1 MASEIVLPQWG
12 MEMQDGTI
20 VRWLK
25 QEGDTVEEGEPIVE
39 VETAKLQT
47 ELESTAAGVL
57 TRIVAQEGEIVPI
70 RGVLCVIDEPG
81 EQAASPSAPAH
92 VVGAATAPAS
102 ASTSA
107 VAQTVSP
114 ERVEGRADRG
124 AQVVPAARRL
134 ARERGL
140 DLGQVNGTGPN
151 GRILLADVE
160 AALQAPAAS
169 PVSPDPAAT
178 HPEPVEGRDR
188 VPVVPAARRLA
199 RENDVDLATVN
210 GSGPQ
215 GRILIED
222 VEEAIALRQ
231 DQGQQ
236 ELMPAAPGPPADGV
250 VPLTGIRGAVAT
262 RMLQSIQTT
271 AQVTLTTEAIVTDA
285 MQLRRGLSRHHSEE
299 AGGNIGPLPVAVK
312 AAAEALRRHPRMN
325 AIETT
330 GVDGEAQVQMLP
342 EVNIGL
348 AVALEEGLVTPV
360 IRSADG
366 KSLAQLAAENR
377 DLAARTR
384 EGRTRPE
391 EISGGTFTITNLGA
405 NEIDGFTPIIN
416 PPQVGILGVGRVVE
430 KPVIVNGEVAK
441 GETMYLSLTFDH
453 RVIDGAPAAEF
464 LQTVKSLLEDPWWM
478 VG

>member
-25 QEGDTVEEGEPIVE
+25 QEGDTVEEGEAIVE

-47 ELESTAAGVL
+47 ELESTAAGIL
-57 TRIVAQEGEIVPI
+57 SRIVAQEGEIVPI
-70 RGVLCVIDEPG
+70 RGVLCVIAEPG
-81 EQAASPSAPAH
+81 EEIARADAPIPAAASAAAAPATQT
-92 VVGAATAPAS
+92 VPAS
-102 ASTSA
+102 DGASGA
-107 VAQTVSP
+107 V
-114 ERVEGRADRG
+114 RF
-124 AQVVPAARRL
+124 QVVPAARRL
-134 ARERGL
+134 ASERRL
-140 DLGQVNGTGPN
+140 DLAQVRGSGPN

-160 AALQAPAAS
+160 AALQAPAA
-169 PVSPDPAAT
+169 PAADGAGD
-178 HPEPVEGRDR
+178 ERGR

-199 RENDVDLATVN
+199 RENDIDLAAVAGT
-210 GSGPQ
+210 GPQ

-222 VEEAIALRQ
+222 VEAAIAAQ
-231 DQGQQ
+231 SA
-236 ELMPAAPGPPADGV
+236 PAAAPGPAADGV

-271 AQVTLTTEAIVTDA
+271 AQVTLTTEAVVTEA
-285 MQLRRGLSRHHSEE
+285 MQLRRGLSRHQAEQ
-299 AGGNIGPLPVAVK
+299 AGGSIGPLPVVVK
-312 AAAEALRRHPRMN
+312 ATAEALKRHPRMN
-325 AIETT
+325 AIET
-330 GVDGEAQVQMLP
+330 VSASGEAQVQMVS
-342 EVNIGL
+342 EINIGL

-360 IRSADG
+360 IRGADA

-405 NEIDGFTPIIN
+405 NEVDGFTPIIN

-430 KPVIVNGEVAK
+430 KPVIANGEIAK

>member
-57 TRIVAQEGEIVPI
+57 SRIVAQEGEIVPI
-70 RGVLCVIDEPG
+70 RGVLCVIAEPG
-81 EQAASPSAPAH
+81 EEVAQSAAPAAQASAAPEAATQSAPATN
-92 VVGAATAPAS
+92 GAAA
-102 ASTSA
+102 
-107 VAQTVSP
+107 
-114 ERVEGRADRG
+114 RG
-124 AQVVPAARRL
+124 VQVVPAARRL
-134 ARERGL
+134 ARDRGF
-140 DLGQVNGTGPN
+140 DLAQVRGSGPN
-151 GRILLADVE
+151 GRILVADVE
-160 AALQAPAAS
+160 AALRAPATADAPAA
-169 PVSPDPAAT
+169 
-178 HPEPVEGRDR
+178 EGR

-199 RENDVDLATVN
+199 RENGIDLATVA

-222 VEEAIALRQ
+222 VEAAIAA
-231 DQGQQ
+231 GSAPV
-236 ELMPAAPGPPADGV
+236 PAAAPTASSADGV

-271 AQVTLTTEAIVTDA
+271 AQVTLTTEANVTEA
-285 MQLRRGLSRHHSEE
+285 MRLRRGLSRHHAED
-299 AGGNIGPLPVAVK
+299 AGGNIGPLPVVVK
-312 AAAEALRRHPRMN
+312 ATAEALRRHPRMN
-325 AIETT
+325 AIETASA
-330 GVDGEAQVQMLP
+330 DGQAQVQMLA
-342 EVNIGL
+342 EINIGI

-360 IRSADG
+360 IRGADA
-366 KSLAQLAAENR
+366 KSLVQLAAENR
-377 DLAARTR
+377 NLASRTR

-391 EISGGTFTITNLGA
+391 EITGGTFTITNLGA

-430 KPVIVNGEVAK
+430 KPVIANGEIAK

-464 LQTVKSLLEDPWWM
+464 LQTVKGLLEDPWWM

>member
-25 QEGDTVEEGEPIVE
+25 QEGDAVAEGEPIVE

-47 ELESTAAGVL
+47 ELESTASGIL
-57 TRIVAQEGEIVPI
+57 SRIVAQEGQIVPI
-70 RGVLCVIDEPG
+70 RGVLCVIAEPG
-81 EQAASPSAPAH
+81 EELAPPAAPAG
-92 VVGAATAPAS
+92 VPTTGVAPS
-102 ASTSA
+102 
-107 VAQTVSP
+107 VSP
-114 ERVEGRADRG
+114 EPVEGRADLG
-124 AQVVPAARRL
+124 VQVVPAARRL
-134 ARERGL
+134 ARDRGV
-140 DLGQVNGTGPN
+140 DLAQVRGSGPN

-160 AALQAPAAS
+160 AALQAPAQPS
-169 PVSPDPAAT
+169 VS
-178 HPEPVEGRDR
+178 PEPVEGRER

-199 RENDVDLATVN
+199 RENNIDLATVA

-222 VEEAIALRQ
+222 VEAAIAAMSAPVL
-231 DQGQQ
+231 
-236 ELMPAAPGPPADGV
+236 AATPEPTAGGV

-271 AQVTLTTEAIVTDA
+271 AQVTLTTEAIVTEA
-285 MQLRRGLSRHHSEE
+285 MQLRRGLSRHRAEE
-299 AGGNIGPLPVAVK
+299 AGGNIGPLPVVIK
-312 AAAEALRRHPRMN
+312 ATAEALRRHPRMN
-325 AIETT
+325 AIETAT
-330 GVDGEAQVQMLP
+330 ADGGAQVQMLS
-342 EVNIGL
+342 EINIGL
-348 AVALEEGLVTPV
+348 AVALDEGLVTPV
-360 IRSADG
+360 IRGADG

-405 NEIDGFTPIIN
+405 NDIDGFTPIIN

-430 KPVIVNGEVAK
+430 KPVIVNGEIAK

-464 LQTVKSLLEDPWWM
+464 LQTVKNLLEDPWWM
-478 VG
+478 VA

>member
-25 QEGDTVEEGEPIVE
+25 QEGDAVAEGEPIVE

-47 ELESTAAGVL
+47 ELESTASGVL
-57 TRIVAQEGEIVPI
+57 SRIVAQEGEIVPI
-70 RGVLCVIDEPG
+70 RGVLCVIAEPG
-81 EQAASPSAPAH
+81 EEMASSAAPAAAASESPAPQ
-92 VVGAATAPAS
+92 VATAAGGRGNGR
-102 ASTSA
+102 
-107 VAQTVSP
+107 VS
-114 ERVEGRADRG
+114 V
-124 AQVVPAARRL
+124 QVVPAARRL
-134 ARERGL
+134 ARERNV
-140 DLGQVNGTGPN
+140 DLGSVTGTGPS

-160 AALQAPAAS
+160 AALQAPAAPGPS
-169 PVSPDPAAT
+169 AG
-178 HPEPVEGRDR
+178 PEPVEGRDR

-199 RENDVDLATVN
+199 RENDIDLATVT

-222 VEEAIALRQ
+222 VEAAISARS
-231 DQGQQ
+231 
-236 ELMPAAPGPPADGV
+236 APDAEPSPSADGV

-271 AQVTLTTEAIVTDA
+271 AQVTLTTEAVVTEA

-299 AGGNIGPLPVAVK
+299 AGGNIGPLPVVVK
-312 AAAEALRRHPRMN
+312 ATAEALRRHPRMN

-330 GVDGEAQVQMLP
+330 GSDGEAQVQMLS
-342 EVNIGL
+342 EINIGL

-360 IRSADG
+360 IRGADG

-405 NEIDGFTPIIN
+405 NDIDGFTPIIN

-430 KPVIVNGEVAK
+430 KPLIVNGEIGK

-464 LQTVKSLLEDPWWM
+464 LQTVKRLLEDPWWM

>member
-25 QEGDTVEEGEPIVE
+25 QEGDTVQEGEPIVE

-47 ELESTAAGVL
+47 ELESTASGVL
-57 TRIVAQEGEIVPI
+57 SRIVAQQGEIVPI
-70 RGVLCVIDEPG
+70 RGVLCVISEPG
-81 EQAASPSAPAH
+81 EELAPPIAPA
-92 VVGAATAPAS
+92 AA
-102 ASTSA
+102 ASTSPTPA
-107 VAQTVSP
+107 TQVSP
-114 ERVEGRADRG
+114 ASNGVSV
-124 AQVVPAARRL
+124 QVVPAARRL
-134 ARERGL
+134 ARDRGV
-140 DLGQVNGTGPN
+140 DLAAVRGSGPS

-160 AALQAPAAS
+160 AALQASPTTAA
-169 PVSPDPAAT
+169 DGADAT
-178 HPEPVEGRDR
+178 PGR

-199 RENDVDLATVN
+199 RENNIDLAVVT

-222 VEEAIALRQ
+222 VEAAIAARSA
-231 DQGQQ
+231 
-236 ELMPAAPGPPADGV
+236 PAAASTLGAAADGI
-250 VPLTGIRGAVAT
+250 VPLSGIRGAVAT
-262 RMLQSIQTT
+262 RMLQSLQTT
-271 AQVTLTTEAIVTDA
+271 AQVTLTTEAVVTEA
-285 MQLRRGLSRHHSEE
+285 MQLRRGLSRHHSEQ
-299 AGGNIGPLPVAVK
+299 AGGGIGPLPLVVK
-312 AAAEALRRHPRMN
+312 ATAEALKCHPRMN

-330 GVDGEAQVQMLP
+330 SADGEAQVQMLS
-342 EVNIGL
+342 EINIGL

-360 IRSADG
+360 IRGADG

-430 KPVIVNGEVAK
+430 KPVIANGEVAK

-453 RVIDGAPAAEF
+453 RVVDGAPAAAF
-464 LQTVKSLLEDPWWM
+464 LQTVKGLLEDPWWM

>member
-25 QEGDTVEEGEPIVE
+25 QEGDTVAEGEPIVE

-47 ELESTAAGVL
+47 ELESTASGVL
-57 TRIVAQEGEIVPI
+57 SRIVAQEGQIVPI
-70 RGVLCVIDEPG
+70 RGVLCVIAEPG
-81 EQAASPSAPAH
+81 EVVAQSAAPAASP
-92 VVGAATAPAS
+92 VTADVS
-102 ASTSA
+102 
-107 VAQTVSP
+107 QTVSP
-114 ERVEGRADRG
+114 VPVEGRADRG
-124 AQVVPAARRL
+124 VQVVPAARRL
-134 ARERGL
+134 ARERDV
-140 DLGQVNGTGPN
+140 DLAQVRGSGPN

-160 AALQAPAAS
+160 AALQAPAPS
-169 PVSPDPAAT
+169 VSPEPATT

-199 RENDVDLATVN
+199 RENSIDLATVN

-222 VEEAIALRQ
+222 VEAAILRQ
-231 DQGQQ
+231 AQDERPDGAVAAAA
-236 ELMPAAPGPPADGV
+236 PAASGPSADGV

-271 AQVTLTTEAIVTDA
+271 AQVTLTTEAIVTEA
-285 MQLRRGLSRHHSEE
+285 MQLRRGLSRHQAEE
-299 AGGNIGPLPVAVK
+299 AGGNIGPLPVVVK
-312 AAAEALRRHPRMN
+312 ATAEALRRHPRMN
-325 AIETT
+325 AIETA
-330 GVDGEAQVQMLP
+330 GADGAQQVQMLS
-342 EVNIGL
+342 EINIGL
-348 AVALEEGLVTPV
+348 AVALDEGLVTPV
-360 IRSADG
+360 IRGADG
-366 KSLAQLAAENR
+366 KSLAQLASENR

-391 EISGGTFTITNLGA
+391 EITGGTFTITNLGA

-430 KPVIVNGEVAK
+430 KPVIVNGEIAK

-464 LQTVKSLLEDPWWM
+464 LQTVKRLLEDPWWM

>member
-25 QEGDTVEEGEPIVE
+25 QEGDAVAEGEPIVE

-47 ELESTAAGVL
+47 ELESTASGVL
-57 TRIVAQEGEIVPI
+57 SRIVAQEGEIVPI
-70 RGVLCVIDEPG
+70 RGVLCVIAEPG
-81 EQAASPSAPAH
+81 EEIPGAAAPA
-92 VVGAATAPAS
+92 AAATAAPAAPATTAPAS
-102 ASTSA
+102 AGASNGA
-107 VAQTVSP
+107 
-114 ERVEGRADRG
+114 RG
-124 AQVVPAARRL
+124 VQVVPAARRL
-134 ARERGL
+134 ARDRGV
-140 DLGQVNGTGPN
+140 DLAQVRGSGPG
-151 GRILLADVE
+151 GRVLLADVE
-160 AALQAPAAS
+160 AALQAPAGPAS
-169 PVSPDPAAT
+169 DGA
-178 HPEPVEGRDR
+178 PEPAGR

-199 RENDVDLATVN
+199 RENDIDLATVA

-222 VEEAIALRQ
+222 VEAAIAARSA
-231 DQGQQ
+231 
-236 ELMPAAPGPPADGV
+236 PAPAVAPEPSADGV

-262 RMLQSIQTT
+262 RMLQSIQST
-271 AQVTLTTEAIVTDA
+271 AQVTLTTEAVVTEA
-285 MQLRRGLSRHHSEE
+285 MQLRRGLSRHHAEE
-299 AGGNIGPLPVAVK
+299 AGGNIGPLPVVVK
-312 AAAEALRRHPRMN
+312 ATAEALKRHPRMN

-330 GVDGEAQVQMLP
+330 DADGGAQVQMLS
-342 EVNIGL
+342 EINIGL
-348 AVALEEGLVTPV
+348 AVALDEGLVTPV
-360 IRSADG
+360 IRGADG
-366 KSLAQLAAENR
+366 KTLAQLAAENR

-405 NEIDGFTPIIN
+405 NDIDGFTPIIN

-430 KPVIVNGEVAK
+430 KPVIVNGEIAK

-464 LQTVKSLLEDPWWM
+464 LQTVKRLLEDPWWM

>member
-47 ELESTAAGVL
+47 ELESTASGVL
-57 TRIVAQEGEIVPI
+57 SRIVAQEGQIVPI
-70 RGVLCVIDEPG
+70 RGVLCVIAEPG
-81 EQAASPSAPAH
+81 EEVAQSAAPAAQASVAPEVATQSAPATN
-92 VVGAATAPAS
+92 GAAA
-102 ASTSA
+102 
-107 VAQTVSP
+107 
-114 ERVEGRADRG
+114 RG
-124 AQVVPAARRL
+124 VQVVPAARRL
-134 ARERGL
+134 ARDRGV
-140 DLGQVNGTGPN
+140 DLAQVRGSGPN
-151 GRILLADVE
+151 GRILLTDVE
-160 AALQAPAAS
+160 AALQAPATA
-169 PVSPDPAAT
+169 DAPAA
-178 HPEPVEGRDR
+178 EGR

-199 RENDVDLATVN
+199 RENGIDLATVA

-222 VEEAIALRQ
+222 VEAAIAA
-231 DQGQQ
+231 GSA
-236 ELMPAAPGPPADGV
+236 PAAAPASSADGV

-271 AQVTLTTEAIVTDA
+271 AQVTLTTEANVTEA
-285 MQLRRGLSRHHSEE
+285 MQLRRGLSRHHAEE
-299 AGGNIGPLPVAVK
+299 AGGNIGPLPMVVK
-312 AAAEALRRHPRMN
+312 ATAEGLKRHPRMN
-325 AIETT
+325 AIETASA
-330 GVDGEAQVQMLP
+330 DGQAQVQMLA
-342 EVNIGL
+342 EINIGI

-360 IRSADG
+360 IRGADG
-366 KSLAQLAAENR
+366 KSVAQLAVENR

-391 EISGGTFTITNLGA
+391 EITGGTFTITNLGA

-430 KPVIVNGEVAK
+430 KPVIANGEIAK

-464 LQTVKSLLEDPWWM
+464 LQTVKRLLEDPWWM

>member
-25 QEGDTVEEGEPIVE
+25 QEGDAVAEGEPIVE

-57 TRIVAQEGEIVPI
+57 SRIVAQEGEIVPI
-70 RGVLCVIDEPG
+70 RGVLCVIAEPG
-81 EQAASPSAPAH
+81 EEVAQAPAPAAAASASPSPA
-92 VVGAATAPAS
+92 AQLAQTANGAS
-102 ASTSA
+102 A
-107 VAQTVSP
+107 VQV
-114 ERVEGRADRG
+114 
-124 AQVVPAARRL
+124 QVVPAARRL
-134 ARERGL
+134 ARERSL
-140 DLGQVNGTGPN
+140 DLAQVRGTGPN

-160 AALQAPAAS
+160 AALQAP
-169 PVSPDPAAT
+169 PPPATDGA
-178 HPEPVEGRDR
+178 EQDRGR

-199 RENDVDLATVN
+199 RENDIDLATVR

-215 GRILIED
+215 GRTLIED
-222 VEEAIALRQ
+222 VESAIAARSASAVEPEPTA
-231 DQGQQ
+231 GG
-236 ELMPAAPGPPADGV
+236 A

-262 RMLQSIQTT
+262 RMLQSIQST
-271 AQVTLTTEAIVTDA
+271 AQVTLTTEAIVTEA
-285 MQLRRGLSRHHSEE
+285 MQLRRGLSRHHAEA
-299 AGGNIGPLPVAVK
+299 AGGNIGPLPVVVK
-312 AAAEALRRHPRMN
+312 ATAEALKRHPRMN

-330 GVDGEAQVQMLP
+330 GADGEAQVQMLT
-342 EVNIGL
+342 EINIGL

-360 IRSADG
+360 IRGADG
-366 KSLAQLAAENR
+366 KSVAQLAAENR

-430 KPVIVNGEVAK
+430 KPLIVDGEIAK

-453 RVIDGAPAAEF
+453 RAIDGAPAAEF
-464 LQTVKSLLEDPWWM
+464 LQTIKRLLEDPWWM
-478 VG
+478 VS

>member
-25 QEGDTVEEGEPIVE
+25 QEGDTVTEGEPIVE

-47 ELESTAAGVL
+47 ELESTASGIL
-57 TRIVAQEGEIVPI
+57 SRIVAQEGQIVPI
-70 RGVLCVIDEPG
+70 RGVLCVIAEPG
-81 EQAASPSAPAH
+81 EELAPSAVPA
-92 VVGAATAPAS
+92 APAS
-102 ASTSA
+102 ASPEPATQSA
-107 VAQTVSP
+107 PASN
-114 ERVEGRADRG
+114 G
-124 AQVVPAARRL
+124 AGALGVQVVPAARRL
-134 ARERGL
+134 ARERGV
-140 DLGQVNGTGPN
+140 DLAQVRGSGPN

-160 AALQAPAAS
+160 AAIQSPAPTPAS
-169 PVSPDPAAT
+169 
-178 HPEPVEGRDR
+178 PEPVEGRER

-199 RENDVDLATVN
+199 RENDIDLATVT

-222 VEEAIALRQ
+222 VEAAIALRQ
-231 DQGQQ
+231 AQG
-236 ELMPAAPGPPADGV
+236 ERTDGAAPAVAPEPATDGV
-250 VPLTGIRGAVAT
+250 VPLTGIRGAVAA
-262 RMLQSIQTT
+262 RMLQSIQST
-271 AQVTLTTEAIVTDA
+271 AQVTLTTEANVTEA
-285 MQLRRGLSRHHSEE
+285 MRLRRGLSRHHAEE
-299 AGGNIGPLPVAVK
+299 AGGGIGPLPVVVK
-312 AAAEALRRHPRMN
+312 ATAEALKRHPRMN

-330 GVDGEAQVQMLP
+330 SADGQAQVQMLS
-342 EVNIGL
+342 EINIGL
-348 AVALEEGLVTPV
+348 AVALDEGLVTPV
-360 IRSADG
+360 IRGADG

-391 EISGGTFTITNLGA
+391 EISGGAFTITNLGA
-405 NEIDGFTPIIN
+405 NDIDGFTPIIN

-430 KPVIVNGEVAK
+430 KPVIVDGEIIK

-453 RVIDGAPAAEF
+453 RVIDGAPAAAF
-464 LQTVKSLLEDPWWM
+464 LQTVKGLLEDPWWM

>member
-25 QEGDTVEEGEPIVE
+25 QEGDTVAEGEPIVE

-47 ELESTAAGVL
+47 ELESTASGIL
-57 TRIVAQEGEIVPI
+57 SRIVAQEGQIVPI
-70 RGVLCVIDEPG
+70 RGVLCVIAAPG
-81 EQAASPSAPAH
+81 EELAPSA
-92 VVGAATAPAS
+92 TPAS
-102 ASTSA
+102 APSVPA
-107 VAQTVSP
+107 AQTAP
-114 ERVEGRADRG
+114 GTNG
-124 AQVVPAARRL
+124 AGTGPPGVQVVPAARRL
-134 ARERGL
+134 AREKGVDLAQVRGS
-140 DLGQVNGTGPN
+140 GPG
-151 GRILLADVE
+151 GRIVVADVE
-160 AALQAPAAS
+160 AALRAPAEPVAS
-169 PVSPDPAAT
+169 PQST
-178 HPEPVEGRDR
+178 GER

-199 RENDVDLATVN
+199 RESNIDLATVT

-222 VEEAIALRQ
+222 VEAAISAQ
-231 DQGQQ
+231 SA
-236 ELMPAAPGPPADGV
+236 PAAAGDGV

-271 AQVTLTTEAIVTDA
+271 AQVTLTTEAVVTEA
-285 MQLRRGLSRHHSEE
+285 MQLRRGLSRHHAEQ
-299 AGGNIGPLPVAVK
+299 AGGSIGPLPVVIK
-312 AAAEALRRHPRMN
+312 ATAEALKRHPRMN
-325 AIETT
+325 AIETAT
-330 GVDGEAQVQMLP
+330 ADGEAQVQMLS
-342 EVNIGL
+342 EINIGL
-348 AVALEEGLVTPV
+348 AVALDEGLVTPV
-360 IRSADG
+360 IRNADA

-416 PPQVGILGVGRVVE
+416 PPQVGILGVGRVIE
-430 KPVIVNGEVAK
+430 KPIIANGEIAK

-453 RVIDGAPAAEF
+453 RAIDGAPAAAF
-464 LQTVKSLLEDPWWM
+464 LQTLKGLLEDPWWM

>member
-25 QEGDTVEEGEPIVE
+25 QEGDTVAEGEPIVE

-47 ELESTAAGVL
+47 ELESTASGVL
-57 TRIVAQEGEIVPI
+57 SRIVAQEGEIVPI
-70 RGVLCVIDEPG
+70 RGVLCVIAEPG
-81 EQAASPSAPAH
+81 EQVAAPAAAAAS
-92 VVGAATAPAS
+92 AATTAPAAQAVS
-102 ASTSA
+102 AADGMETDK
-107 VAQTVSP
+107 VS
-114 ERVEGRADRG
+114 V
-124 AQVVPAARRL
+124 QVVPAARRL
-134 ARERGL
+134 ARDRGI
-140 DLGQVNGTGPN
+140 DLASVSGSGPN

-160 AALQAPAAS
+160 AALQAPAA
-169 PVSPDPAAT
+169 PAPAAD
-178 HPEPVEGRDR
+178 GAGR

-199 RENDVDLATVN
+199 RENDIDLGTVT

-222 VEEAIALRQ
+222 VEAAILRQ
-231 DQGQQ
+231 AQDGRVEQDERAGQN
-236 ELMPAAPGPPADGV
+236 ERMDGTAPAVAPATSADGV

-271 AQVTLTTEAIVTDA
+271 AQVTLTTEAIVTEA

-299 AGGNIGPLPVAVK
+299 AGGSIGPLPVVVK
-312 AAAEALRRHPRMN
+312 ATAEALKRHPRMN

-330 GVDGEAQVQMLP
+330 GADGAQQIQLLS
-342 EVNIGL
+342 EINIGL

-360 IRSADG
+360 IRGADG

-430 KPVIVNGEVAK
+430 KPVISNGDIAK

-464 LQTVKSLLEDPWWM
+464 LQTVKRLLEDPWWM

>member
-57 TRIVAQEGEIVPI
+57 SRIVAQEGQIVPI
-70 RGVLCVIDEPG
+70 RGVLCVIAEPG
-81 EQAASPSAPAH
+81 EVLEQPAAPA
-92 VVGAATAPAS
+92 APAS
-102 ASTSA
+102 ATTGTA
-107 VAQTVSP
+107 TQVAPASN
-114 ERVEGRADRG
+114 G
-124 AQVVPAARRL
+124 AATPGVQVVPAARRL
-134 ARERGL
+134 ARDRGV
-140 DLGQVNGTGPN
+140 DLSQVRGSGPS

-169 PVSPDPAAT
+169 PPAGAPAA
-178 HPEPVEGRDR
+178 EGR

-199 RENDVDLATVN
+199 RESGIDLAAVT

-215 GRILIED
+215 GRILIDD
-222 VEEAIALRQ
+222 VEAAIAAQ
-231 DQGQQ
+231 SAPQ
-236 ELMPAAPGPPADGV
+236 PAAAPAQSADGV

-262 RMLQSIQTT
+262 RMLQSMQTT
-271 AQVTLTTEAIVTDA
+271 AQVTLTTEANVTEA
-285 MQLRRGLSRHHSEE
+285 MQLRRGLSRHRAEE
-299 AGGNIGPLPVAVK
+299 AVGSIGPLPVVVK
-312 AAAEALRRHPRMN
+312 ATAEALRRHPRMN

-330 GVDGEAQVQMLP
+330 SANGEAQVQMLS
-342 EVNIGL
+342 EINIGL
-348 AVALEEGLVTPV
+348 AVALDEGLVTPV
-360 IRSADG
+360 IRGADA

-391 EISGGTFTITNLGA
+391 EITGGTFTITNLGA

-430 KPVIVNGEVAK
+430 KPVVANGEIAK

-464 LQTVKSLLEDPWWM
+464 LQTVKRLLEDPWWM
-478 VG
+478 VA

>member
-25 QEGDTVEEGEPIVE
+25 QEGDTVAEGEPIVE

-47 ELESTAAGVL
+47 ELESTASGIL
-57 TRIVAQEGEIVPI
+57 SRIVAQEGEIVPI
-70 RGVLCVIDEPG
+70 RGVLCVIAEPG
-81 EQAASPSAPAH
+81 EELAPSAAPVTPA
-92 VVGAATAPAS
+92 GPAPEPAARAAPAS
-102 ASTSA
+102 NG
-107 VAQTVSP
+107 V
-114 ERVEGRADRG
+114 G
-124 AQVVPAARRL
+124 APGVQVVPAARRL
-134 ARERGL
+134 ARERGV
-140 DLGQVNGTGPN
+140 DLAQVRGSGPN

-160 AALQAPAAS
+160 AALQAPAAPS
-169 PVSPDPAAT
+169 VSPDT
-178 HPEPVEGRDR
+178 DGGRER

-199 RENDVDLATVN
+199 RENNVDLAAVT

-222 VEEAIALRQ
+222 VEAAIAA
-231 DQGQQ
+231 GAA
-236 ELMPAAPGPPADGV
+236 PAAAEPSADGV

-271 AQVTLTTEAIVTDA
+271 AQVTLTTEANVTDA
-285 MQLRRGLSRHHSEE
+285 MRLRRGLSRHQAEQS
-299 AGGNIGPLPVAVK
+299 GGGIGPLPVVVK
-312 AAAEALRRHPRMN
+312 ATAEALKRHPRMN

-330 GVDGEAQVQMLP
+330 SADGVAQVQMLS
-342 EVNIGL
+342 EINIGL
-348 AVALEEGLVTPV
+348 AVALDEGLVTPV
-360 IRSADG
+360 IRGADG

-391 EISGGTFTITNLGA
+391 EITGGSFTITNLGA

-416 PPQVGILGVGRVVE
+416 PPQVGILGVGRVAE
-430 KPVIVNGEVAK
+430 KPVIANGEIAR
-441 GETMYLSLTFDH
+441 GETMFLSLTFDH
-453 RVIDGAPAAEF
+453 RVIDGAPAAAF
-464 LQTVKSLLEDPWWM
+464 LQTVKNLLEDPWWM
-478 VG
+478 VA

>member
-25 QEGDTVEEGEPIVE
+25 QEGDTVAEGEPIVE

-47 ELESTAAGVL
+47 ELESTASGVL
-57 TRIVAQEGEIVPI
+57 TRIVAQEGQIVPI
-70 RGVLCVIDEPG
+70 RGVLCVIAEPG
-81 EQAASPSAPAH
+81 EEVASPAAPAAAESSASPAPQ
-92 VVGAATAPAS
+92 AATA
-102 ASTSA
+102 A
-107 VAQTVSP
+107 VGAGNGRVS
-114 ERVEGRADRG
+114 V
-124 AQVVPAARRL
+124 QVVPAARRL
-134 ARERGL
+134 ARERGV
-140 DLGQVNGTGPN
+140 DLTQVHGTGPS

-160 AALQAPAAS
+160 AALQAPAATAPS
-169 PVSPDPAAT
+169 AG
-178 HPEPVEGRDR
+178 PEPVEGRDR
-188 VPVVPAARRLA
+188 VPVVPAARRLS
-199 RENDVDLATVN
+199 RDNSIDLATVT

-222 VEEAIALRQ
+222 VEAAIAARSA
-231 DQGQQ
+231 
-236 ELMPAAPGPPADGV
+236 PAAAPSPSADGV

-271 AQVTLTTEAIVTDA
+271 AQVTLTTEAVVTEA

-299 AGGNIGPLPVAVK
+299 AGGNIGPLPVVVK
-312 AAAEALRRHPRMN
+312 SVAEALRRHPRMN

-330 GVDGEAQVQMLP
+330 GSDGEAQVQMLS
-342 EVNIGL
+342 EINIGL

-360 IRSADG
+360 IRGADG

-405 NEIDGFTPIIN
+405 NDIDGFTPIIN

-430 KPVIVNGEVAK
+430 KPLIVNGEIAK
-441 GETMYLSLTFDH
+441 GETIYLSLTFDH

-464 LQTVKSLLEDPWWM
+464 LQTVKRLLEDPWWM

>member
-25 QEGDTVEEGEPIVE
+25 REGDTVAEGEPIVE

-47 ELESTAAGVL
+47 ELESTASGVL
-57 TRIVAQEGEIVPI
+57 SRIVAQEGEIVPI
-70 RGVLCVIDEPG
+70 RGVLCVIAEPG
-81 EQAASPSAPAH
+81 EEVAASAAPAAQASAAPAPATQSAPATN
-92 VVGAATAPAS
+92 GAGAPG
-102 ASTSA
+102 
-107 VAQTVSP
+107 V
-114 ERVEGRADRG
+114 
-124 AQVVPAARRL
+124 QVVPAARRL
-134 ARERGL
+134 ARDQGL
-140 DLGQVNGTGPN
+140 DLAQVRGSGPN

-160 AALQAPAAS
+160 AALNAPASPAS
-169 PVSPDPAAT
+169 DGAGEPA
-178 HPEPVEGRDR
+178 GR

-199 RENDVDLATVN
+199 RENDIDLATIS

-222 VEEAIALRQ
+222 VEAAIAARSA
-231 DQGQQ
+231 
-236 ELMPAAPGPPADGV
+236 PAPVALPEPATDGV
-250 VPLTGIRGAVAT
+250 VPFTGIRGAVAT

-271 AQVTLTTEAIVTDA
+271 AQVTLTTEAIVTEA
-285 MQLRRGLSRHHSEE
+285 MQLRRGLSRHHAEA
-299 AGGNIGPLPVAVK
+299 AGGNIGPLPVLVK
-312 AAAEALRRHPRMN
+312 ATAEALRRHPRMN

-330 GVDGEAQVQMLP
+330 SADGTAQVQMLS
-342 EVNIGL
+342 EINIGL
-348 AVALEEGLVTPV
+348 AVALDEGLVTPV
-360 IRSADG
+360 IRGADG
-366 KSLAQLAAENR
+366 KSLARLAAENR

-430 KPVIVNGEVAK
+430 KPIVANGEIVK
-441 GETMYLSLTFDH
+441 GETMFLSLTFDH
-453 RVIDGAPAAEF
+453 RAIDGAPAAAF
-464 LQTVKSLLEDPWWM
+464 LQTIKGLLEDPWWM

>member
-25 QEGDTVEEGEPIVE
+25 QEGDTVAEGEPIVE

-47 ELESTAAGVL
+47 ELESTASGVL

-70 RGVLCVIDEPG
+70 RGVLCVIAEPG
-81 EQAASPSAPAH
+81 EEVAAAPDP
-92 VVGAATAPAS
+92 AAAS
-102 ASTSA
+102 AS
-107 VAQTVSP
+107 VSP
-114 ERVEGRADRG
+114 SPAAQAVSTSNGAAAGLRV
-124 AQVVPAARRL
+124 QVVPAARRL
-134 ARERGL
+134 ARDRGL
-140 DLGQVNGTGPN
+140 DLSQVRGSGPN
-151 GRILLADVE
+151 GRIVLADVE
-160 AALQAPAAS
+160 AALQAPAA
-169 PVSPDPAAT
+169 PAAADGT
-178 HPEPVEGRDR
+178 GAGR

-199 RENDVDLATVN
+199 RDNNIDLATVT

-222 VEEAIALRQ
+222 VEAAIAARSALASAPS
-231 DQGQQ
+231 DAP
-236 ELMPAAPGPPADGV
+236 ELSADGV

-271 AQVTLTTEAIVTDA
+271 AQVTLTTEAIVTEA
-285 MQLRRGLSRHHSEE
+285 MRLRRGLSRHHAEE
-299 AGGNIGPLPVAVK
+299 AGGNIGPLPVVVK
-312 AAAEALRRHPRMN
+312 ATAEALRRHPRMN

-330 GVDGEAQVQMLP
+330 GADGTAQVQMLS
-342 EVNIGL
+342 EINIGL

-360 IRSADG
+360 IRGADG

-405 NEIDGFTPIIN
+405 NDIDGFTPIIN

-430 KPVIVNGEVAK
+430 KPVIVNGDIVK

-464 LQTVKSLLEDPWWM
+464 LQTVKGLLEDPWWM
-478 VG
+478 VS

>member
-25 QEGDTVEEGEPIVE
+25 QEGDTVAEGEPIVE

-47 ELESTAAGVL
+47 ELESTASGIL
-57 TRIVAQEGEIVPI
+57 SRIVAQEGQIVPI
-70 RGVLCVIDEPG
+70 RGVLCVISEPG
-81 EQAASPSAPAH
+81 EVVETPSAPA
-92 VVGAATAPAS
+92 AAAASATSAPATQ
-102 ASTSA
+102 AA
-107 VAQTVSP
+107 PA
-114 ERVEGRADRG
+114 ANG
-124 AQVVPAARRL
+124 AGSGALGVQVVPAARRL
-134 ARERGL
+134 ARERGI
-140 DLGQVNGTGPN
+140 DLAQVRGSGPN
-151 GRILLADVE
+151 GRIVLADVE
-160 AALQAPAAS
+160 AALQAPPASAADGS
-169 PVSPDPAAT
+169 GEPA
-178 HPEPVEGRDR
+178 GR

-199 RENDVDLATVN
+199 RENDIDLATVT

-222 VEEAIALRQ
+222 VEAAILRQ
-231 DQGQQ
+231 AQD
-236 ELMPAAPGPPADGV
+236 ERTDAPAAVAAAPSADGV

-271 AQVTLTTEAIVTDA
+271 AQVTLTTEAVVTEA
-285 MQLRRGLSRHHSEE
+285 MQLRRGLSRHHSDE
-299 AGGNIGPLPVAVK
+299 AGGNIGPLPVVVK
-312 AAAEALRRHPRMN
+312 ATAEALKRHPRMN
-325 AIETT
+325 AIENT
-330 GVDGEAQVQMLP
+330 GTDGTAQVQMLS
-342 EVNIGL
+342 EINIGL
-348 AVALEEGLVTPV
+348 AVALDEGLVTPV
-360 IRSADG
+360 IRGADG
-366 KSLAQLAAENR
+366 KSVAQLAAENR

-391 EISGGTFTITNLGA
+391 EITGGTFTITNLGA

-430 KPVIVNGEVAK
+430 KPVIANGEIAK

-464 LQTVKSLLEDPWWM
+464 LQTVKRLLEDPWWM
-478 VG
+478 VS

>member
-25 QEGDTVEEGEPIVE
+25 QEGDTVAEGEPIVE

-47 ELESTAAGVL
+47 ELESTASGVL
-57 TRIVAQEGEIVPI
+57 TRIVAQEGQIVPI
-70 RGVLCVIDEPG
+70 RGVLCVIAEPG
-81 EQAASPSAPAH
+81 EELEPTATPAAAASAQAAPATQAAPAAN
-92 VVGAATAPAS
+92 GAGTGAPG
-102 ASTSA
+102 
-107 VAQTVSP
+107 V
-114 ERVEGRADRG
+114 
-124 AQVVPAARRL
+124 QVVPAARRL

-140 DLGQVNGTGPN
+140 DLARVSGRGPN

-160 AALQAPAAS
+160 AALLAPAAPAAS
-169 PVSPDPAAT
+169 PDG
-178 HPEPVEGRDR
+178 VEGRDR

-199 RENDVDLATVN
+199 RENDIDLAAVT

-222 VEEAIALRQ
+222 VEAAIAAQ
-231 DQGQQ
+231 SAPVATPG
-236 ELMPAAPGPPADGV
+236 PAAGGV

-262 RMLQSIQTT
+262 RMLQSMQTT
-271 AQVTLTTEAIVTDA
+271 AQVTLTTEAVVTEA
-285 MQLRRGLSRHHSEE
+285 MQLRRGLSRHHAEE
-299 AGGNIGPLPVAVK
+299 AGGNIGPLPVVVK
-312 AAAEALRRHPRMN
+312 ATAEALKRHPRMN

-330 GVDGEAQVQMLP
+330 SAGGDAQVQMLT
-342 EVNIGL
+342 EINIGL

-360 IRSADG
+360 IRGADG
-366 KSLAQLAAENR
+366 NSLAQLAAENR

-405 NEIDGFTPIIN
+405 NDIDGFTPIIN

-430 KPVIVNGEVAK
+430 KPVISNGEIAK
-441 GETMYLSLTFDH
+441 GETMFLSLTFDH
-453 RVIDGAPAAEF
+453 RAIDGAPAAEF
-464 LQTVKSLLEDPWWM
+464 LQTVKRLLEDPWWM

>member
-1 MASEIVLPQWG
+1 
-12 MEMQDGTI
+12 MQDGTI

-25 QEGDTVEEGEPIVE
+25 QEGDTVAEGEPIVE

-47 ELESTAAGVL
+47 ELESTASGVL
-57 TRIVAQEGEIVPI
+57 SRIVAQEGEIMPI
-70 RGVLCVIDEPG
+70 RGVLCVIAEPG
-81 EQAASPSAPAH
+81 EELTPSAAPA
-92 VVGAATAPAS
+92 APAS
-102 ASTSA
+102 ASPEPATQ
-107 VAQTVSP
+107 VAPASNGV
-114 ERVEGRADRG
+114 G
-124 AQVVPAARRL
+124 APGVQVVPAARRL
-134 ARERGL
+134 ARERGV
-140 DLGQVNGTGPN
+140 DLAQVRGSGPN

-160 AALQAPAAS
+160 SAALQAPAA
-169 PVSPDPAAT
+169 PAA
-178 HPEPVEGRDR
+178 EPAGR

-199 RENDVDLATVN
+199 RQNDIDLSTVT

-222 VEEAIALRQ
+222 LEAAIAARSAP
-231 DQGQQ
+231 
-236 ELMPAAPGPPADGV
+236 PAPEPSADGV

-271 AQVTLTTEAIVTDA
+271 AQVTLTTEAIVTEA
-285 MQLRRGLSRHHSEE
+285 MQLRRGLSRHHAEE
-299 AGGNIGPLPVAVK
+299 AGGSIGPLPVVVK
-312 AAAEALRRHPRMN
+312 ATAEALKRHPRMN

-330 GVDGEAQVQMLP
+330 GADGTAQAQMLP
-342 EVNIGL
+342 EINIGL
-348 AVALEEGLVTPV
+348 AVALDEGLVTPV
-360 IRSADG
+360 IRGADG

-416 PPQVGILGVGRVVE
+416 PPQAGILGVGRVVE
-430 KPVIVNGEVAK
+430 KPVIVNGEIVK

-453 RVIDGAPAAEF
+453 RVIDGAPAAAF

>member
-25 QEGDTVEEGEPIVE
+25 QEGDTIEEGEPIVE

-47 ELESTAAGVL
+47 ELESTASGVL
-57 TRIVAQEGEIVPI
+57 SRIVAQEGEIVPI
-70 RGVLCVIDEPG
+70 RGVLCVIAEPG
-81 EQAASPSAPAH
+81 EEIEAAPAP
-92 VVGAATAPAS
+92 APAS
-102 ASTSA
+102 TTTVPATRAAPANGASGA
-107 VAQTVSP
+107 VGV
-114 ERVEGRADRG
+114 
-124 AQVVPAARRL
+124 QVVPAARRL
-134 ARERGL
+134 ARERGI
-140 DLGQVNGTGPN
+140 DLAQVRGSGPS
-151 GRILLADVE
+151 GRILLTDVE
-160 AALQAPAAS
+160 TALRAPAA
-169 PVSPDPAAT
+169 PATTADAA
-178 HPEPVEGRDR
+178 GR

-199 RENDVDLATVN
+199 RDNDIDLATVN

-222 VEEAIALRQ
+222 VEAAITARSA
-231 DQGQQ
+231 
-236 ELMPAAPGPPADGV
+236 PAATAAARPTMDGV

-271 AQVTLTTEAIVTDA
+271 AQVTLTTEAIVTEA

-299 AGGNIGPLPVAVK
+299 AGGNIGPLPVVVK
-312 AAAEALRRHPRMN
+312 ATAEALKRHPRMN
-325 AIETT
+325 AIETAAA
-330 GVDGEAQVQMLP
+330 DGTAQVQMLA
-342 EVNIGL
+342 EINIGL

-360 IRSADG
+360 IRGADG

-405 NEIDGFTPIIN
+405 NDIDGFTPIIN

-430 KPVIVNGEVAK
+430 KPVITNGEIAK

-453 RVIDGAPAAEF
+453 RAIDGAPAAEF
-464 LQTVKSLLEDPWWM
+464 LQTVKGLLEDPWWM

>member
-25 QEGDTVEEGEPIVE
+25 QEGDAVAEGEPIVE

-47 ELESTAAGVL
+47 ELESTASGVL
-57 TRIVAQEGEIVPI
+57 SRIVAQEGEIVPI
-70 RGVLCVIDEPG
+70 RGVLCVIAEPG
-81 EQAASPSAPAH
+81 EEVAAAPTAAAS
-92 VVGAATAPAS
+92 AATTAHAAQAVS
-102 ASTSA
+102 AAAGA
-107 VAQTVSP
+107 VTGKVS
-114 ERVEGRADRG
+114 V
-124 AQVVPAARRL
+124 QVVPAARRL
-134 ARERGL
+134 ARERSV
-140 DLGQVNGTGPN
+140 DLASVQGSGPN

-160 AALQAPAAS
+160 ATLRAPAALAPS
-169 PVSPDPAAT
+169 ADGA
-178 HPEPVEGRDR
+178 GR

-199 RENDVDLATVN
+199 RENGIDLATVT

-222 VEEAIALRQ
+222 VEAAILRQ
-231 DQGQQ
+231 AQDEQAEAQG
-236 ELMPAAPGPPADGV
+236 ERLDGAAPAVAPTPTADGV

-271 AQVTLTTEAIVTDA
+271 AQVTLTTEAVVTEA
-285 MQLRRGLSRHHSEE
+285 MQLRRGLSRHHAED
-299 AGGNIGPLPVAVK
+299 AGGNIGPLPVMVK
-312 AAAEALRRHPRMN
+312 ATAEALRRHPRMN

-330 GVDGEAQVQMLP
+330 GDDGAQQVQMLS
-342 EVNIGL
+342 EINIGL
-348 AVALEEGLVTPV
+348 AVALDEGLVTPV
-360 IRSADG
+360 IRGADG

-430 KPVIVNGEVAK
+430 KPVIANGEIAK

-464 LQTVKSLLEDPWWM
+464 LQTVKRLLEDPWWM

>member
-25 QEGDTVEEGEPIVE
+25 QEGDAVAEGEPIVE

-47 ELESTAAGVL
+47 ELESTASGVL
-57 TRIVAQEGEIVPI
+57 SRIVAQEGEIVPI
-70 RGVLCVIDEPG
+70 RGVLCVIAEPG
-81 EQAASPSAPAH
+81 EELTPS
-92 VVGAATAPAS
+92 TAPAAS
-102 ASTSA
+102 ASA
-107 VAQTVSP
+107 SP
-114 ERVEGRADRG
+114 EPATQVAPASNGVG
-124 AQVVPAARRL
+124 APGVQVVPAARRL
-134 ARERGL
+134 ARERGV
-140 DLGQVNGTGPN
+140 DLAQVRGSGPN

-160 AALQAPAAS
+160 SALQAPAA
-169 PVSPDPAAT
+169 PAA
-178 HPEPVEGRDR
+178 EPAGR

-199 RENDVDLATVN
+199 RENDIDLSTVT

-222 VEEAIALRQ
+222 VEAAIAARSAP
-231 DQGQQ
+231 
-236 ELMPAAPGPPADGV
+236 PAPEPSADGV

-271 AQVTLTTEAIVTDA
+271 AQVTLTTEAIVTEA
-285 MQLRRGLSRHHSEE
+285 MQLRRGLSRHHAEE
-299 AGGNIGPLPVAVK
+299 AGGSIGPLPVVVK
-312 AAAEALRRHPRMN
+312 ATAEALKRHPRMN

-330 GVDGEAQVQMLP
+330 GADGTAQVQMLS
-342 EVNIGL
+342 EINIGL
-348 AVALEEGLVTPV
+348 AVALDEGLVTPV
-360 IRSADG
+360 IRGADG

-391 EISGGTFTITNLGA
+391 EITGGTFTITNLGA

-430 KPVIVNGEVAK
+430 KPVIANGEIAK

-453 RVIDGAPAAEF
+453 RVIDGAPAAAF